1 MGTARQGTDRR
12 PNYEG
17 QYVALS
23 SSEGSKVIASG
34 RKFGTVFDAARKQ
47 GEAIPTIVFVPKEN
61 GAYFY

>member
-1 MGTARQGTDRR
+1 MATARQGTDRQ

-23 SSEGSKVIASG
+23 SSKGDKVIASG
-34 RKFGTVFDAARKQ
+34 QKFGTVFDAARKQ
-47 GEAIPTIVFVPKEN
+47 GETIPTIVYVPKDN